1 MGDPNLPLV
10 VLFAT
15 ALVLLGG
22 VTLGVGYLTWAEWRD
37 RRRQEAQRRSRSA
50 SRRSSG

>member
-1 MGDPNLPLV
+1 MVDTPLV
-10 VLFAT
+10 ALFWA

-37 RRRQEAQRRSRSA
+37 RRRQQEQRRSRPTPG
-50 SRRSSG
+50 RR

>member
-1 MGDPNLPLV
+1 MFTNPDLSLV
-10 VLFAT
+10 GLFWV

-37 RRRQEAQRRSRSA
+37 RRRQQEQRRSRTPS
-50 SRRSSG
+50 SRRR